1 MDSINRIPSKLVISQ
16 PGDLQVLP
24 HPWRLLDPLSWH
36 VWGALHPYALL
47 PGKIVASKYIDVLQ
61 SSYLSKL
68 NYIYRF
74 IMVHRWFDLSNKAW
88 VQMSARCS
96 SSGVVCPSVPKNFS
110 RQAEMETTTEK
121 LKHQKCEETSWNIR
135 KRKDTLQLPVVPIH
149 ACRSP

>member
-1 MDSINRIPSKLVISQ
+1 VPCILTLPCPAKLSHRSILMFFKVHTYPTLII
-16 PGDLQVLP
+16 
-24 HPWRLLDPLSWH
+24 
-36 VWGALHPYALL
+36 
-47 PGKIVASKYIDVLQ
+47 
-61 SSYLSKL
+61 
-68 NYIYRF
+68 IYRF
-74 IMVHRWFDLSNKAW
+74 IMVHRWFDLSKKAW